1 MSDIHI
7 GALLGEIVTLCK
19 QNRHEIR
26 ELRRDM
32 KEKPHI
38 PRSEAWIKTFL
49 SIAAPTATLFATGS
63 VTKALEV
70 MALFAGR

>member
-1 MSDIHI
+1 MSDFNN
-7 GALLGEIVTLCK
+7 GAMLGAINAK
-19 QNRHEIR
+19 IDQAIR
-26 ELRRDM
+26 ELREMRRAMD
-32 KEKPHI
+32 KKSI
-38 PRSEAWIKTFL
+38 PRGEAWIKTFL

>member
-1 MSDIHI
+1 MSDFNN
-7 GALLGEIVTLCK
+7 GAMLGAINAKIDQLTRV
-19 QNRHEIR
+19 IR
-26 ELRRDM
+26 EVRRAM
-32 KEKPHI
+32 EKGHI

-70 MALFAGR
+70 LALFAGR